1 MDLKEKL
8 KEIFY
13 LLIRYKPSNYFFSP
27 LIKDILINENI
38 REIFGIEDT
47 AIKIGNN
54 MLEISDFENPS
65 WKQDMPSILSEEYS
79 IQNLENT

>member
-38 REIFGIEDT
+38 R
-47 AIKIGNN
+47 K
-54 MLEISDFENPS
+54 
-65 WKQDMPSILSEEYS
+65 SIVCINSADLDDNYGFL
-79 IQNLENT
+79 QTVVKYWFWRENT

>member
-1 MDLKEKL
+1 MQNSLKSYQRKKL
-8 KEIFY
+8 KIFY

-27 LIKDILINENI
+27 LIKDILINI

-65 WKQDMPSILSEEYS
+65 WKQDMPSILLSGR
-79 IQNLENT
+79 I